1 LVGLQLGRAAGGRAA
16 DSISVKNVEAAAAKF
31 SNATPKGITF
41 ANEKE
46 IPWEQIVSVTIK
58 CAIVIKAKNRPVM
71 VLPAPVGIT
80 VSGTGPGASLVIT
93 GVPAPIQLTDLLTI
107 EPKMP
112 WMLQVSPKATL
123 TSSTQTQRTYGGNLI
138 FEVTRSPDGAAFQ
151 HQVTLLN
158 LDANSSF
165 TAKPGASP
173 VHMHRYDGQFSE
185 RLYLLRRLYVAAN
198 AEGYHNSSLNLYLQQ
213 SYGGG
218 VYGPVV
224 DGDKSQLDFG
234 VDMRYFAEHFYG
246 AVPGV
251 SFPGVLPREDY
262 SITLG
267 KIKGLPVVLGESAR
281 YMRPIQV
288 DKAWQANGG
297 INLSVPFTSTAK
309 FTVSWFDDYLEN
321 APNARKN
328 YSTTTVGITLSLA
341 GVR

>member
-1 LVGLQLGRAAGGRAA
+1 
-16 DSISVKNVEAAAAKF
+16 
-31 SNATPKGITF
+31 
-41 ANEKE
+41 
-46 IPWEQIVSVTIK
+46 
-58 CAIVIKAKNRPVM
+58 M

-267 KIKGLPVVLGESAR
+267 KIKGQP
-281 YMRPIQV
+281 
-288 DKAWQANGG
+288 
-297 INLSVPFTSTAK
+297 
-309 FTVSWFDDYLEN
+309 
-321 APNARKN
+321 
-328 YSTTTVGITLSLA
+328 
-341 GVR
+341 